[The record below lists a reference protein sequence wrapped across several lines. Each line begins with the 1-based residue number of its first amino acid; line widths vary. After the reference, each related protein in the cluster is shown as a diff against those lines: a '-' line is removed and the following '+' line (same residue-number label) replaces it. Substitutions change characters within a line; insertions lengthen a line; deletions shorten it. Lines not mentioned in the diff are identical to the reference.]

1 MSEIHDKLEDLLLRA
16 ESEVIEFKEAKTT
29 FDTKKLGQYF
39 SALSNEANLKN
50 SRYGWLIFGVADDR
64 TIVGTTY

>member
-1 MSEIHDKLEDLLLRA
+1 VSEINDKLNGLLLSS

-29 FDTKKLGQYF
+29 FDKKKLGQYF

-50 SRYGWLIFGVADDR
+50 SSSA
-64 TIVGTTY
+64 